1 MLAVAL
7 LSGAGASVC
16 SASLPGASELAS
28 GVAWGSFDLP
38 QADKENAIAKTSS
51 KIFLKKIFSN
61 KISPFT
67 WPGLQELPWL
77 KVSRKGACGH
87 ATFEGLAQSQASLPR
102 SIAFLAGYFNPLRG
116 G

>member
-38 QADKENAIAKTSS
+38 QADKENAIAKTSAAVKKIFLS

-67 WPGLQELPWL
+67 WPGLQEP
-77 KVSRKGACGH
+77 
-87 ATFEGLAQSQASLPR
+87 P
-102 SIAFLAGYFNPLRG
+102 
-116 G
+116 